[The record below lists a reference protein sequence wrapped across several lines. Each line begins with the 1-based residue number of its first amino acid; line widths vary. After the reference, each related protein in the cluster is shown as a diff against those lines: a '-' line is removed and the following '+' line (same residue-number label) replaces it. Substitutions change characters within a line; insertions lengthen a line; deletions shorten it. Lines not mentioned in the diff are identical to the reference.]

1 MEYQFYI
8 NVMGMGVHCTI
19 SLSVQWGI
27 YLCIGLFGYF
37 GKTMI
42 SNIKECAIFPQS
54 MKIGST
60 KIAVTELAKLAKI

>member
-1 MEYQFYI
+1 MRY
-8 NVMGMGVHCTI
+8 
-19 SLSVQWGI
+19 L
-27 YLCIGLFGYF
+27 LCIGLSGYF

-60 KIAVTELAKLAKI
+60 KIEVTELAKLAKI